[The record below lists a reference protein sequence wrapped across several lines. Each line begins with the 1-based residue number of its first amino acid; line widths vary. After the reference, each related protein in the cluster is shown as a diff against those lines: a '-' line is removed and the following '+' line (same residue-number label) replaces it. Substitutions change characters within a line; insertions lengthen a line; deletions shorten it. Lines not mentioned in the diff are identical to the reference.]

1 MSPFQ
6 GENSMRTI
14 CGLVR
19 YFHSKRILM
28 PFGAAAILA
37 TATAAWAVAPTS
49 VFEIDGD
56 VFDDPSNTTAD
67 WNTLNGDCSAPGGGS
82 VGSAGGSN
90 TRTCIA
96 SEDPPRIFTQGGSK
110 DPLDI
115 SQWHWKA
122 ADTVP
127 DKDTITHGYAA
138 SYTAIPGAAAISSGN
153 KVVVIGGDRF
163 AVNGDANIGAWF
175 FQQNIT
181 LNSNGTFSG
190 VHVNHDVFLVS
201 AFVNGGG
208 TAVLTAY
215 EWDSACLKGV
225 KNPAPGQCAE
235 TNLRLLGSSDT
246 SAITNSSPI
255 SNEGWSYLAK
265 FGGGTNTMPVGAFFE
280 GGADLTTLF
289 AASGAGAVPCFSSFL
304 LETRS
309 SQSTSA
315 VLKDFVLGAFPECHI
330 SLTKGCQCTAFHPD
344 GSGFDYSFS
353 GTVTNDGGG
362 TVFNVT
368 VTDQGKTYSC
378 GSLGTGQSKNFPS
391 ADCTGPAN
399 TFSATTFPTT
409 NQASATATT
418 DPGGVGTTLSAT
430 TNPVSCSAQV
440 PAGACTP
447 SAALTVDKTCVTA
460 LQLLGT
466 NVVVRVDYTGQV
478 HNGGNVNI
486 NSVQVTEDD
495 NADGSVDRTF
505 LLGTLAPQGSACY
518 TRSAGDPLQPTCPNL
533 LPVPAFNQP
542 PVAGAA
548 SYFPST
554 GGGIDPGR
562 VQFSDTVRA
571 TGTDAF
577 GNLVASHPV
586 GSGVTAHCLICPFGV
601 CPTTP

>member
-1 MSPFQ
+1 MQ
-6 GENSMRTI
+6 TI
-14 CGLVR
+14 CGLIR
-19 YFHSKRILM
+19 SFNPKRFLA
-28 PFGAAAILA
+28 PLGATAVLA
-37 TATAAWAVAPTS
+37 TATVAWAVTPTS
-49 VFEIDGD
+49 VFELDGD
-56 VFDDPSNTTAD
+56 VTTGNQSPPLND
-67 WNTLNGDCSAPGGGS
+67 WNLLNGDCSAPGGGN
-82 VGSAGGSN
+82 VGSAGSSN
-90 TRTCIA
+90 TRTCIG
-96 SEDPPRIFTQGGSK
+96 SENPPKIFTGGGSK

-115 SQWHWKA
+115 SQWKWKP

-138 SYTAIPGAAAISSGN
+138 SYTATIGASVTAD

-175 FQQNIT
+175 FQQNVS

-190 VHVNHDVFLVS
+190 VHVDHDVFLVS
-201 AFVNGGG
+201 AFTGGG
-208 TAVLTAY
+208 GISTITVY
-215 EWDSACLKGV
+215 EWDSSCLKGV
-225 KNPAPGQCAE
+225 KNPGAGQCADA
-235 TNLRLLGSSDT
+235 NLRLLGSNDT
-246 SAITNSSPI
+246 FAITNSGPI
-255 SNEGWSYLAK
+255 SNETWSYLAK

-315 VLKDFVLGAFPECHI
+315 VLKDFVLGSFPECHI

-368 VTDQGKTYSC
+368 VTDQGNTDSC
-378 GSLGTGQSKNFPS
+378 GSLGAGQSKNFP

-418 DPGGVGTTLSAT
+418 DPSGGTTLSAT
-430 TNPVSCSAQV
+430 TNPVTCSAQN

-447 SAALTVDKTCVTA
+447 SAQLTVDKICVTA
-460 LQLLGT
+460 LQLLGG

-518 TRSAGDPLQPTCPNL
+518 TRSAGDPLQPGCPNL

-542 PVAGAA
+542 PVAGTA
-548 SYFPST
+548 SYFPSAGT
-554 GGGIDPGR
+554 GMDPGR

-577 GNLVASHPV
+577 GNVVASHPV

-601 CPTTP
+601 CPTAP

>member
-1 MSPFQ
+1 
-6 GENSMRTI
+6 MRTI
-14 CGLVR
+14 YGSIR
-19 YFHSKRILM
+19 SFNPKRFLA
-28 PFGAAAILA
+28 PLGATAILA
-37 TATAAWAVAPTS
+37 TATVAWAVTPTS

-56 VFDDPSNTTAD
+56 VTTGNQSPPLND
-67 WNTLNGDCSAPGGGS
+67 WNLLNGDCTVPGGGS
-82 VGSAGGSN
+82 GLPGGSN
-90 TRTCIA
+90 TRTCIG
-96 SEDPPRIFTQGGSK
+96 SENPPKIFTQGGSK

-115 SQWHWKA
+115 SQWHWKP

-138 SYTAIPGAAAISSGN
+138 SYTATIGAASVTATSGD

-175 FQQNIT
+175 FQQNVT

-201 AFVNGGG
+201 AFTGGG
-208 TAVLTAY
+208 GISTITVY

-225 KNPAPGQCAE
+225 KSPGPGDCAD
-235 TNLRLLGSSDT
+235 TNLRLLGSNDT
-246 SAITNSSPI
+246 FAITNSSPI
-255 SNEGWSYLAK
+255 SNETWSYLAK
-265 FGGGTNTMPVGAFFE
+265 FGAGTNTMPVGAFFE

-309 SQSTSA
+309 SQSTTA
-315 VLKDFVLGAFPECHI
+315 VLKDFVLGSFPECHI

-368 VTDQGKTYSC
+368 VTDQGNTYSC

-399 TFSATTFPTT
+399 TFSAVTFPTT

-418 DPGGVGTTLSAT
+418 DPSGGTTLSAT
-430 TNPVSCSAQV
+430 TNPVTCSAQV

-447 SAALTVDKTCVTA
+447 SAQLTVDKTCVTA
-460 LQLLGT
+460 LQVLGT
-466 NVVVRVDYTGQV
+466 NIVVRVDYTGQV

-495 NADGSVDRTF
+495 NADGTLDRTF
-505 LLGTLAPQGSACY
+505 SVGTLTRSGTAGADACY

-577 GNLVASHPV
+577 GNLVVSHPV

-601 CPTTP
+601 CPTAP

>member
-1 MSPFQ
+1 
-6 GENSMRTI
+6 MRTTI
-14 CGLVR
+14 YSLIRCFIPKRFLLASGAVLCG
-19 YFHSKRILM
+19 
-28 PFGAAAILA
+28 ATLA
-37 TATAAWAVAPTS
+37 LAVAPTS
-49 VFEIDGD
+49 VFELDGN
-56 VFDDPSNTTAD
+56 VADDPSNTIAD
-67 WNTLNGDCSAPGGGS
+67 WNTLNGDCTVQGGGS
-82 VGSAGGSN
+82 GSAGGSN
-90 TRTCIA
+90 TRTCIG
-96 SEDPPRIFTQGGSK
+96 SENPPKIFTQGGSK
-110 DPLDI
+110 DPLDM
-115 SQWHWKA
+115 SQWHWKP

-127 DKDTITHGYAA
+127 DKDTITHAYAA
-138 SYTAIPGAAAISSGN
+138 SYTATPSGD
-153 KVVVIGGDRF
+153 KVVVVGGDRF

-175 FQQNIT
+175 FQQNVS

-190 VHVNHDVFLVS
+190 VHVDHDVFLVS
-201 AFVNGGG
+201 AFVGGGG

-215 EWDSACLKGV
+215 EWDSSCGNGV
-225 KNPAPGQCAE
+225 KNPTAGQCADN
-235 TNLRLLGSSDT
+235 NLRLLGSLDT
-246 SAITNSSPI
+246 FAITNSQPLSD
-255 SNEGWSYLAK
+255 ETWDYLAK
-265 FGGGTNTMPVGAFFE
+265 FGGGTKTMPIGAFFE
-280 GGADLTTLF
+280 GGVDLTTLF

-315 VLKDFVLGAFPECHI
+315 VLKDFVLGGFPECHI

-344 GSGFDYSFS
+344 GSGFDYAFS

-368 VTDQGKTYSC
+368 VTDQGNTYSC
-378 GSLGTGQSKNFPS
+378 GTLGTGQSKNFP

-418 DPGGVGTTLSAT
+418 DPSGGTTLSAT
-430 TNPVSCSAQV
+430 TNLVTCSAQN

-447 SAALTVDKTCVTA
+447 SAQLTVDKICVTA
-460 LQLLGT
+460 LQLLGG

-486 NSVQVTEDD
+486 NNVQVTEDD

-505 LLGTLAPQGSACY
+505 SVGTLTPAGTAGADKCY
-518 TRSAGDPLQPTCPNL
+518 TNNAATCPAL
-533 LPVPAFNQP
+533 VPVPGFNQP
-542 PVAGAA
+542 PVAATA

-554 GGGIDPGR
+554 GTPVDPGR

-577 GNLVASHPV
+577 GTPIASHPL
-586 GSGVTAHCLICPFGV
+586 GSGVTAHCLICPFGA

>member
-1 MSPFQ
+1 MQ
-6 GENSMRTI
+6 TI
-14 CGLVR
+14 CGLIR
-19 YFHSKRILM
+19 YFNSKRILM
-28 PFGAAAILA
+28 PLGATAILA
-37 TATAAWAVAPTS
+37 TATVAWAVTPTS
-49 VFEIDGD
+49 VFELDGD
-56 VFDDPSNTTAD
+56 VTTGNQSPPLND
-67 WNTLNGDCSAPGGGS
+67 WNLLNGDCSAPGGGS

-90 TRTCIA
+90 TRTCIG
-96 SEDPPRIFTQGGSK
+96 SENPPKIFTGGGSK

-115 SQWHWKA
+115 SQWKWKP

-138 SYTAIPGAAAISSGN
+138 SYTATIGASVTAD

-175 FQQNIT
+175 FQQNVS

-190 VHVNHDVFLVS
+190 VHVDHDVFLVS
-201 AFVNGGG
+201 AFTGGG
-208 TAVLTAY
+208 GISTITVY
-215 EWDSACLKGV
+215 EWDSSCLKGV
-225 KNPAPGQCAE
+225 KNPGAGQCADA
-235 TNLRLLGSSDT
+235 NLRLLGSNDT
-246 SAITNSSPI
+246 FAITNSSPI
-255 SNEGWSYLAK
+255 SNETWSYLAK

-309 SQSTSA
+309 SQSTTA
-315 VLKDFVLGAFPECHI
+315 VLKDFVLGSFPECHI

-368 VTDQGKTYSC
+368 VTDQGNTYSC
-378 GSLGTGQSKNFPS
+378 GSLGAGQSKNFP
-391 ADCTGPAN
+391 AECTGPAN

-418 DPGGVGTTLSAT
+418 DPSGGTTLSAT
-430 TNPVSCSAQV
+430 TNAVTCSAQN

-447 SAALTVDKTCVTA
+447 SAQLTVDKICVTA
-460 LQLLGT
+460 LQLLGG

-486 NSVQVTEDD
+486 NNVQVTEDD

-505 LLGTLAPQGSACY
+505 SVGTLTPAGTAGADKCY
-518 TRSAGDPLQPTCPNL
+518 TNNAATCPAL
-533 LPVPAFNQP
+533 VPVPAFNQP
-542 PVAGAA
+542 PVPGTA
-548 SYFPST
+548 SYFPSAGT
-554 GGGIDPGR
+554 PVDPGR

-571 TGTDAF
+571 TGIDAF
-577 GNLVASHPV
+577 LNVVSSHPV
-586 GSGVTAHCLICPFGV
+586 GSGVTAHCLICPFGA

>member
-1 MSPFQ
+1 
-6 GENSMRTI
+6 MRTI

-19 YFHSKRILM
+19 YFNSKRILM

-56 VFDDPSNTTAD
+56 VLDDPTNTTAD

-110 DPLDI
+110 DPIDI

-138 SYTAIPGAAAISSGN
+138 SYTATPGAAASSSGN

-175 FQQNIT
+175 FQQNIA

-215 EWDSACLKGV
+215 EWDNSCLRGV
-225 KNPAPGQCAE
+225 KSPAPGQCAE
-235 TNLRLLGSSDT
+235 TNLRLLGSSNT

-255 SNEGWSYLAK
+255 SNEIWSYLAK
-265 FGGGTNTMPVGAFFE
+265 FGGSTNTIPVGGFFE
-280 GGADLTTLF
+280 GGADLTALF
-289 AASGAGAVPCFSSFL
+289 AASGAGDVPCFSSFM

-309 SQSTSA
+309 SQEPSA
-315 VLKDFVLGAFPECHI
+315 VLKDFVLGGFPECHI

-344 GSGFDYSFS
+344 GSGFDYAFS

-368 VTDQGKTYSC
+368 VTDQGNAYSC
-378 GSLGTGQSKNFPS
+378 GTLNAGQSKNFP

-418 DPGGVGTTLSAT
+418 DPSGGTTLSAT
-430 TNPVSCSAQV
+430 TNPVTCSAQN
-440 PAGACTP
+440 PAGACIP
-447 SAALTVDKTCVTA
+447 NPQLTVDKICVTA

-495 NADGSVDRTF
+495 NADGSLDRTF
-505 LLGTLAPQGSACY
+505 SVGTLTPSGTAGADKCY
-518 TRSAGDPLQPTCPNL
+518 TNNAATCPAL
-533 LPVPAFNQP
+533 IPVPAFNQP
-542 PVAGAA
+542 PVAGTA

-554 GGGIDPGR
+554 GTPVDPGR

-577 GNLVASHPV
+577 GRLVASHPL
-586 GSGVTAHCLICPFGV
+586 GSGVTAHCLICPFGA
-601 CPTTP
+601 CPTAP

>member
-1 MSPFQ
+1 
-6 GENSMRTI
+6 MRTI

-19 YFHSKRILM
+19 YFNSTRFLA
-28 PFGAAAILA
+28 PLGATAILA
-37 TATAAWAVAPTS
+37 TATVAWAVAPTS

-56 VFDDPSNTTAD
+56 VFDDPNTIAD
-67 WNTLNGDCSAPGGGS
+67 WNTLNGDCSAPGGGN

-110 DPLDI
+110 DPIDI

-138 SYTAIPGAAAISSGN
+138 SYTATPGAAAISSGN

-265 FGGGTNTMPVGAFFE
+265 FGGGTSTIPVGGFFE
-280 GGADLTTLF
+280 GGADLTALF
-289 AASGAGAVPCFSSFL
+289 AASGAGDVPCFSSFM

-309 SQSTSA
+309 SQEPSA
-315 VLKDFVLGAFPECHI
+315 VLKDFVLGGFPECHI

-368 VTDQGKTYSC
+368 VTDQGNTYSC
-378 GSLGTGQSKNFPS
+378 GTLNAGQSKNFP

-399 TFSATTFPTT
+399 TFSARTFPTT

-418 DPGGVGTTLSAT
+418 DLSGGTTLTAT
-430 TNPVSCSAQV
+430 TNPVTCSAQN

-447 SAALTVDKTCVTA
+447 SARLTLDKTCVTA
-460 LQLLGT
+460 LQVLGT
-466 NVVVRVDYTGQV
+466 NIVVRVDYTGQV
-478 HNGGNVNI
+478 HNRGNVNI

-495 NADGSVDRTF
+495 NADGSVDATF
-505 LLGTLAPQGSACY
+505 SVGTLTPAGTAGADKCY
-518 TRSAGDPLQPTCPNL
+518 TNNAAICPAL
-533 LPVPAFNQP
+533 VPVPGFNQP
-542 PVAGAA
+542 PVAGTA

-554 GGGIDPGR
+554 GTPADPGR

-577 GNLVASHPV
+577 NNVVSSHPV
-586 GSGVTAHCLICPFGV
+586 GSGVTANCLICPFGA

>member
-1 MSPFQ
+1 
-6 GENSMRTI
+6 MRTTI
-14 CGLVR
+14 YWLNRCFNPKRFLLVT
-19 YFHSKRILM
+19 
-28 PFGAAAILA
+28 GAILCGA
-37 TATAAWAVAPTS
+37 TLALAVAPTS
-49 VFEIDGD
+49 VFELDGN
-56 VFDDPSNTTAD
+56 VADDPSNTIAD
-67 WNTLNGDCSAPGGGS
+67 WNTLNGDCTVPGGGS
-82 VGSAGGSN
+82 GSAGGSN
-90 TRTCIA
+90 TRTCIG
-96 SEDPPRIFTQGGSK
+96 SENPPKIFTKGGSK
-110 DPLDI
+110 APLDI
-115 SQWHWKA
+115 SQWHWKP

-127 DKDTITHGYAA
+127 DKDTITHAYAA
-138 SYTAIPGAAAISSGN
+138 SYTASPSGD
-153 KVVVIGGDRF
+153 KVVVVGGDRF

-201 AFVNGGG
+201 AFVSGGG

-215 EWDSACLKGV
+215 EWDNSCLKGV
-225 KNPAPGQCAE
+225 KSPAPGQCAE
-235 TNLRLLGSSDT
+235 TNLRLLGSSNT

-255 SNEGWSYLAK
+255 SNETWSYLAK
-265 FGGGTNTMPVGAFFE
+265 FGGGTSTIPVGGFFE
-280 GGADLTTLF
+280 GGADLTALF
-289 AASGAGAVPCFSSFL
+289 AASGAGDVPCFSSFM

-309 SQSTSA
+309 SQEPSA
-315 VLKDFVLGAFPECHI
+315 VLKDFVLGGFPECHI

-368 VTDQGKTYSC
+368 VTDQGNTYSC

-391 ADCTGPAN
+391 ADCQGPAN
-399 TFSATTFPTT
+399 TFSAVTFPTT

-418 DPGGVGTTLSAT
+418 DPSGGTTLSAT
-430 TNPVSCSAQV
+430 TNPVTCSAQV

-447 SAALTVDKTCVTA
+447 SAQLTVDKICVTA
-460 LQLLGT
+460 LQLLGG

-495 NADGSVDRTF
+495 NADGSLDRTF
-505 LLGTLAPQGSACY
+505 SVGTLTPSGTAGADKCY
-518 TRSAGDPLQPTCPNL
+518 TNNAATCPAL
-533 LPVPAFNQP
+533 VPVPAFNQP
-542 PVAGAA
+542 PVAGTA
-548 SYFPST
+548 SYFPSAGT
-554 GGGIDPGR
+554 PVDPGR

-577 GNLVASHPV
+577 LNVVSSHLV
-586 GSGVTAHCLICPFGV
+586 GSGVTAHCLICPFGA

>member
-1 MSPFQ
+1 
-6 GENSMRTI
+6 MRTI

-19 YFHSKRILM
+19 YFNSKRILM

-56 VFDDPSNTTAD
+56 VLDDPTNTTAD

-96 SEDPPRIFTQGGSK
+96 SEDPPRIFTGGGSK
-110 DPLDI
+110 DPIDI
-115 SQWHWKA
+115 SQWKWKA

-138 SYTAIPGAAAISSGN
+138 SYTATPGAAASSSGN

-175 FQQNIT
+175 FQQNIA

-215 EWDSACLKGV
+215 EWDNSCLRGV
-225 KNPAPGQCAE
+225 KSPAPGQCAE
-235 TNLRLLGSSDT
+235 TNLRLLGSSNT

-255 SNEGWSYLAK
+255 SNETWSYLAK
-265 FGGGTNTMPVGAFFE
+265 FGGSTNTIPVGGFFE
-280 GGADLTTLF
+280 GGADLTALF
-289 AASGAGAVPCFSSFL
+289 AASGAGDVPCFSSFM

-309 SQSTSA
+309 SQEPSA
-315 VLKDFVLGAFPECHI
+315 VLKDFVLGGFPECHI

-344 GSGFDYSFS
+344 GSGFDYAFS

-368 VTDQGKTYSC
+368 VTDQGNAYSC
-378 GSLGTGQSKNFPS
+378 GTLNAGQSKNFP

-418 DPGGVGTTLSAT
+418 DPSGGTTLSAT
-430 TNPVSCSAQV
+430 TNPVTCSAQN
-440 PAGACTP
+440 PLGACTP
-447 SAALTVDKTCVTA
+447 SPQLTVDKICVTA

-495 NADGSVDRTF
+495 NADGSLDRTF
-505 LLGTLAPQGSACY
+505 SVGTLTPSGTAGADKCY
-518 TRSAGDPLQPTCPNL
+518 TNNAATCPAL
-533 LPVPAFNQP
+533 IPVPAFNQP
-542 PVAGAA
+542 PVAGTA

-554 GGGIDPGR
+554 GTPVDPGR

-577 GNLVASHPV
+577 GRLVASHPL
-586 GSGVTAHCLICPFGV
+586 GSGVTAHCLICPFGA
-601 CPTTP
+601 CPTAP

>member
-1 MSPFQ
+1 MQ
-6 GENSMRTI
+6 TI
-14 CGLVR
+14 YGSIRSFNL
-19 YFHSKRILM
+19 KRFLA
-28 PFGAAAILA
+28 PLGATAILA
-37 TATAAWAVAPTS
+37 TGTVAWAVAPTT
-49 VFEIDGD
+49 VFELDGD
-56 VFDDPSNTTAD
+56 VTTANQSPPLND
-67 WNTLNGDCSAPGGGS
+67 WNLLNGDCSAPGGGT
-82 VGSAGGSN
+82 VGSAGSSN
-90 TRTCIA
+90 TRTCIG
-96 SEDPPRIFTQGGSK
+96 SENPPKIFTQGGSK

-115 SQWHWKA
+115 SQWHWKP

-138 SYTAIPGAAAISSGN
+138 SYTATIGASVIAD

-163 AVNGDANIGAWF
+163 AVNGDSNIGAWF
-175 FQQNIT
+175 FQQNVT

-201 AFVNGGG
+201 AFTGGG
-208 TAVLTAY
+208 GISTITVY

-225 KNPAPGQCAE
+225 KSPGAGDCADA
-235 TNLRLLGSSDT
+235 NLRLLGSNDT
-246 SAITNSSPI
+246 FAITNSSPI
-255 SNEGWSYLAK
+255 SDEGWSYLAK
-265 FGGGTNTMPVGAFFE
+265 FGGGTSTMPVGAFFE

-309 SQSTSA
+309 SQSTTA
-315 VLKDFVLGAFPECHI
+315 VLKDFVLGSFPECHI

-344 GSGFDYSFS
+344 GSGFDYAFS

-362 TVFNVT
+362 TVFSVT
-368 VTDQGKTYSC
+368 VTDQGNTYSC
-378 GSLGTGQSKNFPS
+378 GSLGAGQSKNFPS

-418 DPGGVGTTLSAT
+418 DPSGGTTLSAT
-430 TNPVSCSAQV
+430 TNLVTCGAQV

-447 SAALTVDKTCVTA
+447 SAQLTVDKTCVTA
-460 LQLLGT
+460 LQVLGT
-466 NVVVRVDYTGQV
+466 NIVVRVDYTGQV

-505 LLGTLAPQGSACY
+505 SVGLLTPSGTAGADKCY

-533 LPVPAFNQP
+533 LPVPGFNQP

-554 GGGIDPGR
+554 GTPVDPGR

-571 TGTDAF
+571 TGIDAF
-577 GNLVASHPV
+577 TNVVASHPV
-586 GSGVTAHCLICPFGV
+586 GSGVTAHCLICPFGA

>member
-1 MSPFQ
+1 
-6 GENSMRTI
+6 MRTI

-19 YFHSKRILM
+19 YFNSKRILM

-56 VFDDPSNTTAD
+56 VFDDPNTIAD
-67 WNTLNGDCSAPGGGS
+67 WNTLNGDCSAPGGGN

-110 DPLDI
+110 DPIDI

-127 DKDTITHGYAA
+127 DKDTITPGTAA
-138 SYTAIPGAAAISSGN
+138 SYTATPGAAAISSGN
-153 KVVVIGGDRF
+153 KVVVMGGDRF

-175 FQQNIT
+175 FQQNIS

-215 EWDSACLKGV
+215 EWDNSCLKGV
-225 KNPAPGQCAE
+225 KSPAPGQCAE
-235 TNLRLLGSSDT
+235 TNLRLLGSSNT

-255 SNEGWSYLAK
+255 SDETWSYLAK
-265 FGGGTNTMPVGAFFE
+265 FGGGTNTIPVGGFFE
-280 GGADLTTLF
+280 GGADLTALF
-289 AASGAGAVPCFSSFL
+289 AASGAGDVPCFSSFM

-309 SQSTSA
+309 SQEPSA
-315 VLKDFVLGAFPECHI
+315 VLKDFVLGGFPECHI
-330 SLTKGCQCTAFHPD
+330 SLTKGCQCTAFHAD

-368 VTDQGKTYSC
+368 VTDQGKTYMC
-378 GSLGTGQSKNFPS
+378 GSLNAGQSKNFP
-391 ADCTGPAN
+391 ADCTGPAA
-399 TFSATTFPTT
+399 TFSAGTYPTT

-418 DPGGVGTTLSAT
+418 DPSGGNTLSAT

-440 PAGACTP
+440 PNGACTP
-447 SAALTVDKTCVTA
+447 SPQLTLDKTCVTA
-460 LQLLGT
+460 LQVLGT
-466 NVVVRVDYTGQV
+466 NIVVRVDYTGQV

-486 NSVQVTEDD
+486 NNVQVTEDD
-495 NADGSVDRTF
+495 NADGSVDTTF
-505 LLGTLAPQGSACY
+505 SVGTLTPSGTAGADKCY
-518 TRSAGDPLQPTCPNL
+518 TRSQNDPLQPNCPAL
-533 LPVPAFNQP
+533 VAVPAFNQP
-542 PVAGAA
+542 PVQGAG
-548 SYFPST
+548 SYFPRPWT
-554 GGGIDPGR
+554 PVDPGR

-577 GNLVASHPV
+577 GNAVASHPV
-586 GSGVTAHCLICPFGV
+586 GSGVTAHCLICPFGA

>member
-1 MSPFQ
+1 
-6 GENSMRTI
+6 MRTI

-19 YFHSKRILM
+19 YFNSKRILM
-28 PFGAAAILA
+28 PFGAAALLA

-56 VFDDPSNTTAD
+56 VLDDPTNTTAD

-115 SQWHWKA
+115 SQWHWKP

-138 SYTAIPGAAAISSGN
+138 SYTAIPGAAASSSGN

-175 FQQNIT
+175 FQQNIA

-215 EWDSACLKGV
+215 EWDNSCLRGV
-225 KNPAPGQCAE
+225 KSPAPGQCAE
-235 TNLRLLGSSDT
+235 TNLRLLGSSNT

-255 SNEGWSYLAK
+255 SNEIWSYLAK
-265 FGGGTNTMPVGAFFE
+265 FGGSTNTIPVGGFFE
-280 GGADLTTLF
+280 GGADLTALF
-289 AASGAGAVPCFSSFL
+289 AASGAGDVPCFSSFM

-309 SQSTSA
+309 SQEPSA
-315 VLKDFVLGAFPECHI
+315 VLKDFVLGGFPECHI

-344 GSGFDYSFS
+344 GSGFDYAFS

-368 VTDQGKTYSC
+368 VTDQGNAYSC
-378 GSLGTGQSKNFPS
+378 GTLNAGQSKNFP

-418 DPGGVGTTLSAT
+418 DPSGGTTLSAT
-430 TNPVSCSAQV
+430 TNPVTCSAQN
-440 PAGACTP
+440 PLGACTP
-447 SAALTVDKTCVTA
+447 SPQLTVDKICVTA

-495 NADGSVDRTF
+495 NADGSLDRTF
-505 LLGTLAPQGSACY
+505 SVGTLTPSGTAGADKCY
-518 TRSAGDPLQPTCPNL
+518 TNNAATCPAL
-533 LPVPAFNQP
+533 IPVPAFNQP
-542 PVAGAA
+542 PVAGTA

-554 GGGIDPGR
+554 GTPVDPGR

-577 GNLVASHPV
+577 GRLVASHPL
-586 GSGVTAHCLICPFGV
+586 GSGVTAHCLICPFGA
-601 CPTTP
+601 CPTAP

>member
-1 MSPFQ
+1 M
-6 GENSMRTI
+6 GTI
-14 CGLVR
+14 YGLIR
-19 YFHSKRILM
+19 YFDSKRFWAPL
-28 PFGAAAILA
+28 GATAILA
-37 TATAAWAVAPTS
+37 TATVAWAVTPPS
-49 VFEIDGD
+49 VFELDGD
-56 VFDDPSNTTAD
+56 VADAPGNTIAD
-67 WNTLNGDCSAPGGGS
+67 WNTLNGDCTVPGGGS
-82 VGSAGGSN
+82 GSAGGSN
-90 TRTCIA
+90 TRTCIG
-96 SEDPPRIFTQGGSK
+96 SENPPKIFTQGGSK

-115 SQWHWKA
+115 SQWHWKP

-127 DKDTITHGYAA
+127 DKDTITHAYAA
-138 SYTAIPGAAAISSGN
+138 SYTASPSGD
-153 KVVVIGGDRF
+153 KVVMVGGDRF

-190 VHVNHDVFLVS
+190 VHVDHDVFLVS
-201 AFVNGGG
+201 AFVGGGG

-215 EWDSACLKGV
+215 EWDSSCGNGV
-225 KNPAPGQCAE
+225 KSPAPGQCADN
-235 TNLRLLGSSDT
+235 NLRLLGSLDT
-246 SAITNSSPI
+246 FAITNSSPI
-255 SNEGWSYLAK
+255 SNETWSYLAK
-265 FGGGTNTMPVGAFFE
+265 FGGGTNTMPIGAFFE

-330 SLTKGCQCTAFHPD
+330 SLTKGCQCTAFHAD

-418 DPGGVGTTLSAT
+418 DPGGSGTTLSAT

-447 SAALTVDKTCVTA
+447 SGALTVDKTCVTA
-460 LQLLGT
+460 LQVLGT

-486 NSVQVTEDD
+486 NNVQVTEDD
-495 NADGSVDRTF
+495 NADGSLDRTF
-505 LLGTLAPQGSACY
+505 LLGTLTPHGTAGAAACY
-518 TRSAGDPLQPTCPNL
+518 TRSTDDPLQPNCPNL

-548 SYFPST
+548 SYFPSAGT
-554 GGGIDPGR
+554 GMDPGR

-577 GNLVASHPV
+577 GNVVASHPV

-601 CPTTP
+601 CPTAP

>member
-1 MSPFQ
+1 LAP
-6 GENSMRTI
+6 
-14 CGLVR
+14 L
-19 YFHSKRILM
+19 
-28 PFGAAAILA
+28 GATAILA
-37 TATAAWAVAPTS
+37 TATAAWAVAPTT

-56 VFDDPSNTTAD
+56 VFDDPGNGIAD
-67 WNTLNGDCSAPGGGS
+67 WNTLNGDCTVPGGGS
-82 VGSAGGSN
+82 GSAGGSN
-90 TRTCIA
+90 TRTCIG
-96 SEDPPRIFTQGGSK
+96 SENPPRIFTGGGSK

-115 SQWHWKA
+115 SQWRWKA

-127 DKDTITHGYAA
+127 DKDTITHAYAA
-138 SYTAIPGAAAISSGN
+138 SYTTTPGAAAIASSGGD
-153 KVVVIGGDRF
+153 KVVVMGGDRF

-175 FQQNIT
+175 FQQNVT

-190 VHVNHDVFLVS
+190 VHVDHDVFLVS
-201 AFVNGGG
+201 AFVGGGG

-215 EWDSACLKGV
+215 EWDSTCLKAV
-225 KNPAPGQCAE
+225 KNPAPGQCADS
-235 TNLRLLGSSDT
+235 NLRLLGSLDT
-246 SAITNSSPI
+246 FAITNSSPI
-255 SNEGWSYLAK
+255 SNESWSYLAK
-265 FGGGTNTMPVGAFFE
+265 FGGSTNTMPVGAFFE

-289 AASGAGAVPCFSSFL
+289 AASGAGAVPCFSSFM

-315 VLKDFVLGAFPECHI
+315 VLKDFVLGSFPECHI
-330 SLTKGCQCTAFHPD
+330 SLTKGCQCTAFHAD

-368 VTDQGKTYSC
+368 VTDQGRTYSC
-378 GSLGTGQSKNFPS
+378 GDLGAGQSKNFPS
-391 ADCTGPAN
+391 ADCTSPDSN
-399 TFSATTFPTT
+399 TFSAATYPTT

-418 DPGGVGTTLSAT
+418 APGGGGTTLSAT
-430 TNPVSCSAQV
+430 TNPVTCSAQV

-447 SAALTVDKTCVTA
+447 SAQLTVDKTCVTA
-460 LQLLGT
+460 LQVLGT
-466 NVVVRVDYTGQV
+466 NIVVRVDYTGQV
-478 HNGGNVNI
+478 HNTGNVNI
-486 NSVQVTEDD
+486 NTVAVTEDD

-505 LLGTLAPQGSACY
+505 SVGTLTRSGTAGADACY
-518 TRSAGDPLQPTCPNL
+518 TRSTGDPLQPTCPNL

-542 PVAGAA
+542 PVAGSA
-548 SYFPST
+548 SYFPSA
-554 GGGIDPGR
+554 GAGMDPGR

-601 CPTTP
+601 CPTAP

>member
-1 MSPFQ
+1 MQF
-6 GENSMRTI
+6 I
-14 CGLVR
+14 YGLVR
-19 YFHSKRILM
+19 YFNSKRILM

-37 TATAAWAVAPTS
+37 TATVAWAVKPTS
-49 VFEIDGD
+49 VFELDGD
-56 VFDDPSNTTAD
+56 VTTGNQSPPLND
-67 WNTLNGDCSAPGGGS
+67 WNLLNGDCSAPGGGN
-82 VGSAGGSN
+82 VGFAGSSN
-90 TRTCIA
+90 TRTCIG
-96 SEDPPRIFTQGGSK
+96 SENPPKIFTQGGSK

-115 SQWHWKA
+115 SQGHWKP

-127 DKDTITHGYAA
+127 DKDTITHVYAV
-138 SYTAIPGAAAISSGN
+138 SYTATIGASVIAYT
-153 KVVVIGGDRF
+153 VVVIGGDRF

-175 FQQNIT
+175 FQQNVT

-201 AFVNGGG
+201 AFTGGG
-208 TAVLTAY
+208 GISTITVY
-215 EWDSACLKGV
+215 EWDNACLKGV
-225 KNPAPGQCAE
+225 RSPGPGDCADS
-235 TNLRLLGSSDT
+235 NLRLLGSNDT
-246 SAITNSSPI
+246 FAITNSQPLSD
-255 SNEGWSYLAK
+255 ETWDYLAK
-265 FGGGTNTMPVGAFFE
+265 FGGGTNTMPIGAFFE

-330 SLTKGCQCTAFHPD
+330 SITKGCQCTAFHPD

-418 DPGGVGTTLSAT
+418 DPGGSGTTLSAT

-460 LQLLGT
+460 LQVLGT
-466 NVVVRVDYTGQV
+466 NIVVRVDYTGQV

-505 LLGTLAPQGSACY
+505 LLGTLTPQGSACY
-518 TRSAGDPLQPTCPNL
+518 TRSAGDPLQPNCPNL

-548 SYFPST
+548 SYFPSAGT
-554 GGGIDPGR
+554 GMDPVR

-577 GNLVASHPV
+577 GNVVASHPV

-601 CPTTP
+601 CPTAP

>member
-1 MSPFQ
+1 
-6 GENSMRTI
+6 MRTTI
-14 CGLVR
+14 YWLNRCFNPKRFLLVT
-19 YFHSKRILM
+19 
-28 PFGAAAILA
+28 GAILCGA
-37 TATAAWAVAPTS
+37 TLALAVSPTS
-49 VFEIDGD
+49 VFEIDGN
-56 VFDDPSNTTAD
+56 VFDDPSNSIAD
-67 WNTLNGDCSAPGGGS
+67 WNTLNGDCTVQGGGS
-82 VGSAGGSN
+82 GSAGGSN

-115 SQWHWKA
+115 SQWHWKP

-127 DKDTITHGYAA
+127 DKDTITHAYAA
-138 SYTAIPGAAAISSGN
+138 SYTATPSGD
-153 KVVVIGGDRF
+153 KVVMVGGDRF

-175 FQQNIT
+175 FQQNIS

-201 AFVNGGG
+201 AFVGGGG

-215 EWDSACLKGV
+215 EWDSSCGNGV
-225 KNPAPGQCAE
+225 KNPTAGQCADN
-235 TNLRLLGSSDT
+235 NLRLLGSLDT
-246 SAITNSSPI
+246 FAITNSQPLSD
-255 SNEGWSYLAK
+255 ETWDYLAK
-265 FGGGTNTMPVGAFFE
+265 FGGATKTMPIAALFE

-344 GSGFDYSFS
+344 GTGFDYAFS

-368 VTDQGKTYSC
+368 VTDQGNTYSC

-399 TFSATTFPTT
+399 TFSAVTFPTT

-418 DPGGVGTTLSAT
+418 DPSGVTTLSAT

-440 PAGACTP
+440 PNGACTP
-447 SAALTVDKTCVTA
+447 SPQLTLDKTCVTA
-460 LQLLGT
+460 LQVLGT

-486 NSVQVTEDD
+486 NNVQVTEDD
-495 NADGSVDRTF
+495 NADGSVDTTF
-505 LLGTLAPQGSACY
+505 SVGTLSPFGTAGADKCY
-518 TRSAGDPLQPTCPNL
+518 TNNAAICPAL
-533 LPVPAFNQP
+533 VPVPAFNQP
-542 PVAGAA
+542 PVPGTA
-548 SYFPST
+548 SYFPS
-554 GGGIDPGR
+554 
-562 VQFSDTVRA
+562 A
-571 TGTDAF
+571 
-577 GNLVASHPV
+577 
-586 GSGVTAHCLICPFGV
+586 
-601 CPTTP
+601 

>member
-1 MSPFQ
+1 MQF
-6 GENSMRTI
+6 I
-14 CGLVR
+14 YGLVR
-19 YFHSKRILM
+19 YFNSKRILM

-37 TATAAWAVAPTS
+37 TATVAWAVTPTS
-49 VFEIDGD
+49 VFELDGD
-56 VFDDPSNTTAD
+56 VTTGNQSPPLND
-67 WNTLNGDCSAPGGGS
+67 WNLLNGDCSAPGGGN
-82 VGSAGGSN
+82 VGSAGSSN
-90 TRTCIA
+90 TRTCIG
-96 SEDPPRIFTQGGSK
+96 SENPPKIFTQGGSK

-115 SQWHWKA
+115 SQWHWKP

-138 SYTAIPGAAAISSGN
+138 SYTAIPGAAASSSGN

-175 FQQNIT
+175 FQQNVT

-215 EWDSACLKGV
+215 EWDNSCLKGV
-225 KNPAPGQCAE
+225 KSPPPGQCAE
-235 TNLRLLGSSDT
+235 TNLRLLGSSNT

-255 SNEGWSYLAK
+255 SNEIWSYLAK
-265 FGGGTNTMPVGAFFE
+265 FGGSTNTIPVGGFFE
-280 GGADLTTLF
+280 GGADLTALF
-289 AASGAGAVPCFSSFL
+289 AASGAGDVPCFSSFM

-309 SQSTSA
+309 SQEPSA
-315 VLKDFVLGAFPECHI
+315 VLKDFVLGGFPECHI

-344 GSGFDYSFS
+344 GSGFDYAFS

-368 VTDQGKTYSC
+368 VTDQGNTYGC
-378 GSLGTGQSKNFPS
+378 GTLGTGQSKNFP

-418 DPGGVGTTLSAT
+418 DPSGGTTLSAT
-430 TNPVSCSAQV
+430 TNPVTCSAQN
-440 PAGACTP
+440 PLGACTP
-447 SAALTVDKTCVTA
+447 SPQLTVDKICVTA

-466 NVVVRVDYTGQV
+466 NLVVRVDYTGQV

-495 NADGSVDRTF
+495 NADGS
-505 LLGTLAPQGSACY
+505 
-518 TRSAGDPLQPTCPNL
+518 
-533 LPVPAFNQP
+533 
-542 PVAGAA
+542 
-548 SYFPST
+548 
-554 GGGIDPGR
+554 
-562 VQFSDTVRA
+562 
-571 TGTDAF
+571 
-577 GNLVASHPV
+577 
-586 GSGVTAHCLICPFGV
+586 
-601 CPTTP
+601 

>member
-110 DPLDI
+110 DPIDI
-115 SQWHWKA
+115 NQWHWKP

-138 SYTAIPGAAAISSGN
+138 SYTATPGAAASSSGN
-153 KVVVIGGDRF
+153 KVVVMGGDRF

-215 EWDSACLKGV
+215 EWDNSCLKGV
-225 KNPAPGQCAE
+225 KSPAPGQCAE
-235 TNLRLLGSSDT
+235 TNLRLLGSSNT

-255 SNEGWSYLAK
+255 SNETWSYLAK
-265 FGGGTNTMPVGAFFE
+265 FGGGTNTIPVGGFFE
-280 GGADLTTLF
+280 GGADLTALF
-289 AASGAGAVPCFSSFL
+289 AASGAGDVPCFSSFM

-309 SQSTSA
+309 SQEPSA
-315 VLKDFVLGAFPECHI
+315 VLKDFVLGGFPECHI

-344 GSGFDYSFS
+344 GSGFDYAFS

-368 VTDQGKTYSC
+368 VTDQGNTYGC
-378 GSLGTGQSKNFPS
+378 GTLGTGQSKNFP

-418 DPGGVGTTLSAT
+418 DPGGLGTTLSAT

-460 LQLLGT
+460 LQVLGT
-466 NVVVRVDYTGQV
+466 NIVVRVDYTGQV

-505 LLGTLAPQGSACY
+505 LLGTLTPQGSACY
-518 TRSAGDPLQPTCPNL
+518 TRSAGDPLQPNCPNL

-548 SYFPST
+548 SYFPSAGT
-554 GGGIDPGR
+554 GMDPGR

-577 GNLVASHPV
+577 GNVVASHPV

-601 CPTTP
+601 CPTAP

>member
-1 MSPFQ
+1 
-6 GENSMRTI
+6 MRTTI
-14 CGLVR
+14 YSLIRCFIPKRFLLASGAVLCG
-19 YFHSKRILM
+19 
-28 PFGAAAILA
+28 ATLA
-37 TATAAWAVAPTS
+37 LAVAPTS
-49 VFEIDGD
+49 VFELDGN
-56 VFDDPSNTTAD
+56 VADDPSNTIAD
-67 WNTLNGDCSAPGGGS
+67 WNTLNGDCTVQGGGS
-82 VGSAGGSN
+82 GSAGGSN
-90 TRTCIA
+90 TRTCIG
-96 SEDPPRIFTQGGSK
+96 SENPPKIFTQGGSK

-115 SQWHWKA
+115 SQWHWKP

-127 DKDTITHGYAA
+127 DKDTITHAYAA
-138 SYTAIPGAAAISSGN
+138 SYTASPSGD
-153 KVVVIGGDRF
+153 KVVMVGGDRF

-190 VHVNHDVFLVS
+190 VHVDHDVFLVS
-201 AFVNGGG
+201 AFVGGGG

-215 EWDSACLKGV
+215 EWDSSCGNGV
-225 KNPAPGQCAE
+225 KSPAPGQCADN
-235 TNLRLLGSSDT
+235 NLRLLGSLDT
-246 SAITNSSPI
+246 FAITNSSPI
-255 SNEGWSYLAK
+255 SNETWSYLAK
-265 FGGGTNTMPVGAFFE
+265 FGGGTNTMPIGALFE

-330 SLTKGCQCTAFHPD
+330 SLTKGCQCTAFHAD
-344 GSGFDYSFS
+344 GTGFDYSFS

-378 GSLGTGQSKNFPS
+378 GTLNGGQSKNFPS
-391 ADCTGPAN
+391 VDCTGTAA
-399 TFSATTFPTT
+399 TFSATMYPTT

-418 DPGGVGTTLSAT
+418 DPSGGGTTLTAT
-430 TNPVSCSAQV
+430 ANATCSVQN

-447 SAALTVDKTCVTA
+447 SPQLTLDKTCVTA
-460 LQLLGT
+460 LQVLGT

-486 NSVQVTEDD
+486 NNVQVTEDD
-495 NADGSVDRTF
+495 NADGTVDTTFSVGSLTPS
-505 LLGTLAPQGSACY
+505 GTAGADKCY
-518 TRSAGDPLQPTCPNL
+518 TRSQNDPLQPNCPAL
-533 LPVPAFNQP
+533 VAVPAFNQP
-542 PVAGAA
+542 PVQGAG
-548 SYFPST
+548 SYFPTT
-554 GGGIDPGR
+554 GTPVDPGR

-577 GNLVASHPV
+577 GNAVASHPV
-586 GSGVTAHCLICPFGV
+586 GSGVTAHCLICPF
-601 CPTTP
+601 